1 MIANKTAIFTIFS
14 TVCDIGGNRLICVG
28 NHNTAPIFAMLSS
41 MIDLKRY
48 LCVG

>member
-28 NHNTAPIFAMLSS
+28 NHNTEPIFCHVIIHDS
-41 MIDLKRY
+41 LKN
-48 LCVG
+48 VIFA